1 MKLKERAE
9 KLANEHWEY
18 MESLLNNEYVQFC
31 LDGVTSDEHVMNYI
45 EKVGFHYRSAAI
57 HFYKHGVQ
65 DALRVAKAM
74 EMRGKSWP

>member
-1 MKLKERAE
+1 MKLKERA
-9 KLANEHWEY
+9 KQLADEHWEY
-18 MESLLNNEYVQFC
+18 VESLLNNEYVPLC
-31 LDGVTSDEHVMNYI
+31 SHGDLDELSMNYI

-74 EMRGKSWP
+74 EMRGKS